1 MSDRDNLLVSGYSF
15 GSVQDAE
22 TARAEGRKIE
32 YFKEKTKGRSPA
44 NLLALYDKLLD
55 EKVFKTPVGY
65 EYLRQLQ
72 IQLQQEGIS
81 KELIRPIPLYISFSY
96 NAGEEIEKAA
106 VKQRI
111 RQSKTQKDKSGRLKL
126 SIYINILLA
135 VLVAAMFVITLK
147 SDNPNILNYKKTIVN
162 QYAAWE
168 QELTRRENEVRKK
181 EQELQLDAEAS
192 EENMETTGQ

>member
-96 NAGEEIEKAA
+96 NAGDEIEKAA

-192 EENMETTGQ
+192 DENMETTGQ

>member
-135 VLVAAMFVITLK
+135 VLVASMFVITLK

>member
-15 GSVQDAE
+15 ASLKDAE

-32 YFKEKTKGRSPA
+32 FFKEKTRGRSPA

-72 IQLQQEGIS
+72 TQLLQAGIS
-81 KELIRPIPLYISFSY
+81 KELIRPIPLYINFSY
-96 NAGEEIEKAA
+96 NAEEEIEKAA

-111 RQSKTQKDKSGRLKL
+111 RQSKIRKDKSGRLKL

-135 VLVAAMFVITLK
+135 ALVAAMFIITLK
-147 SDNPNILNYKKTIVN
+147 GDNPNILNYKKTIVN

-181 EQELQLDAEAS
+181 EQELLLDAEAS
-192 EENMETTGQ
+192 DENMETTNR

>member
-192 EENMETTGQ
+192 DENMETTGQ

>member
-15 GSVQDAE
+15 ASPKDAE
-22 TARAEGRKIE
+22 TAREEGRKIE
-32 YFKEKTKGRSPA
+32 FFKEKTRGRSPE

-72 IQLQQEGIS
+72 TQLLQAGIS
-81 KELIRPIPLYISFSY
+81 KELIRSIPLYINFSY
-96 NAGEEIEKAA
+96 NAEEEIEKAA

-126 SIYINILLA
+126 SVYINILLA
-135 VLVAAMFVITLK
+135 ALVAAMFIITLK
-147 SDNPNILNYKKTIVN
+147 GDNPNILNYKKTIVN

-181 EQELQLDAEAS
+181 EQELLLDAEAS
-192 EENMETTGQ
+192 DENMETTNR

>member
-15 GSVQDAE
+15 ASLKDAE

-32 YFKEKTKGRSPA
+32 FFKEKTRGRSPA

-72 IQLQQEGIS
+72 TQLLQAGIS
-81 KELIRPIPLYISFSY
+81 KELIRPIPLYINFSY
-96 NAGEEIEKAA
+96 NAEEEIEKAA

-111 RQSKTQKDKSGRLKL
+111 RQSKTRKDKSGRLKL

-135 VLVAAMFVITLK
+135 ALVAAMFIITLK
-147 SDNPNILNYKKTIVN
+147 GDNPNILNYKKTIVN

-181 EQELQLDAEAS
+181 EQELLLDAEAS
-192 EENMETTGQ
+192 DENMETTNR